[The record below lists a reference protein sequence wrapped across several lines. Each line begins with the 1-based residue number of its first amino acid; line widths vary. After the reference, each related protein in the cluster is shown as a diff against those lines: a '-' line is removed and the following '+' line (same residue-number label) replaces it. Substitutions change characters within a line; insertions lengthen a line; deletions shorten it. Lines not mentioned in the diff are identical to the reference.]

1 MKRTNPGAVQLFYWL
16 RVQLRKPSRVA
27 LNITRKTYGVIVVR
41 EPNPEIARAV
51 NQCAETVDRMLRTY
65 RAVY

>member
-27 LNITRKTYGVIVVR
+27 LAITR
-41 EPNPEIARAV
+41 
-51 NQCAETVDRMLRTY
+51 RTY
-65 RAVY
+65 RAV